1 VKKPLIAL
9 VIVGVLA
16 AFFGLCLVSALQLLE
31 PRNMPFGVTG
41 PSPVVD
47 AVKSKLSLDVTTYSS
62 EAELTQAAQDGDI
75 YGGYIPGSSNDKL
88 VTVPAKSFFGEVYVR
103 GGFAA
108 AAQKNN
114 RTFTT
119 TVIAPLPTSDRTG
132 GVAGLLLL
140 PTLIGGYL
148 YAAMMFPYAR
158 AASAWRRVSILL
170 GFSVVIAAIT
180 GVVAGPLT
188 NAVPTNHV
196 WSLLPCF
203 ALVTAMVALAA
214 VGIQAVLGKAG
225 TLVVAVAFIMVGG
238 AGAGGAGVALL
249 PTYWQH
255 IGAVLPPRYAIELYR
270 NVRYFDGQNILPSI
284 AVLLA
289 YGLAGLALL
298 FFMERRAAKKQPAP
312 TEAASQ
318 ATTDTGAADSADQ
331 GPSTRRRFVPKNL
344 LAPVL
349 LAVVVTTLFA
359 LNYMSSAHEPVATD
373 LPFGVVGS
381 TSLADGA
388 QGDLFSLKVTDYP
401 DQAAATDA
409 MNRGEIYGTLIA
421 GDSSNQLIVIS
432 SISDVSP
439 LDISANFEK
448 AAKAAGQ
455 TITVKPYAPTPL
467 APKDPF
473 ALVLSALLVPL
484 LAGGYMATAL
494 LTNAM
499 GSAWSR
505 WRGLWLIGF
514 AVVFGLAIDL
524 IATYWLDGIPTASF
538 WIVWPIMALIVVTV
552 SLFAAVLRRL
562 LGPLG
567 ILVTVVLFMQFG
579 NPSSGGANGV
589 PYLPGFWRDLGPFL
603 PPRSGYLLLRNTVYF
618 DGNGIGQALTVL
630 LVYTVIAGG
639 ILFVL
644 EWYRP
649 QELAVPG
656 LDKETAADAAAV
668 SVPVGPLP

>member
-9 VIVGVLA
+9 AAVVVLVSLFA
-16 AFFGLCLVSALQLLE
+16 LCLVSALQLLE
-31 PRNMPFGVTG
+31 PRNMPFGVTR

-47 AVKSKLSLDVTTYSS
+47 AVQSSDSNSLNVITYSS
-62 EAELTQAAQDGDI
+62 EADLTQAAERGDI
-75 YGGYIPGSSNDKL
+75 YGGYIPGSSSDKL

-103 GGFAA
+103 GGFADA
-108 AAQKNN
+108 AKKSD

-132 GVAGLLLL
+132 TVAGLLLL

-148 YAAMMFPYAR
+148 YASMMFPYAR
-158 AASAWRRVSILL
+158 TASAWRRVAILL
-170 GFSVVIAAIT
+170 GFSMVVAVIT
-180 GVVAGPLT
+180 GVVAGPVT
-188 NAVPTNHV
+188 GAVPTGHL

-203 ALVTAMVALAA
+203 ALVTATVTLAA

-225 TLVVAVAFIMVGG
+225 TLAVAVAFIMVGG

-270 NVRYFDGQNILPSI
+270 NVRYFDGNNILPSI

-298 FFMERRAAKKQPAP
+298 LVMERRRGVETPAP
-312 TEAASQ
+312 TAQ
-318 ATTDTGAADSADQ
+318 ADADEPV
-331 GPSTRRRFVPKNL
+331 GRRRFVPKTL
-344 LAPVL
+344 VAPVT
-349 LAVVVTTLFA
+349 LAVLVTTLFA
-359 LNYMSSAHEPVATD
+359 VNYMSSGHEPVATNM
-373 LPFGVVGS
+373 PFGVVGS
-381 TSLADGA
+381 TSLAEDA
-388 QGDLFSLKVTDYP
+388 QGDLFSLQVTEYP

-409 MNRGEIYGTLIA
+409 MNRGEIYGALIA
-421 GDSSNQLIVIS
+421 SASSNELIVVP
-432 SISDVSP
+432 SISALSP
-439 LDISANFEK
+439 LDIAANFEK

-455 TITVKPYAPTPL
+455 TLTMKSYAPTPL

-473 ALVLSALLVPL
+473 ALVLATILVPL
-484 LAGGYMATAL
+484 LVGGYMATAL

-505 WRGLWLIGF
+505 WRGLWLVGF
-514 AVVFGLAIDL
+514 AVVFGLVVDL

-538 WIVWPIMALIVVTV
+538 WVVWPIMSLIVVTV

-567 ILVTVVLFMQFG
+567 ILVTVILFVQFG
-579 NPSSGGANGV
+579 NPSSGGSNGV
-589 PYLPGFWRDLGPFL
+589 PYLPTFWHDLGPFL
-603 PPRSGYLLLRNTVYF
+603 PPRNGYDLLRNTVYF
-618 DGNGIGQALTVL
+618 GGNGIGQALTVL
-630 LVYTVIAGG
+630 LAYTVIAGG
-639 ILFVL
+639 ILFFL

-649 QELAVPG
+649 QELSVPG
-656 LDKETAADAAAV
+656 VDKETAADAAAV

>member
-1 VKKPLIAL
+1 VKKPLVAL
-9 VIVGVLA
+9 VTVGVLA
-16 AFFGLCLVSALQLLE
+16 AFFGVCLVSALQLLE

-47 AVKSKLSLDVTTYSS
+47 AVKSKLSLDITTYSS

-75 YGGYIPGSSNDKL
+75 YGGYVPGSSSDKL

-108 AAQKNN
+108 AATKNN

-119 TVIAPLPTSDRTG
+119 TVLAPLPTADRTG
-132 GVAGLLLL
+132 TVAGLLLL

-148 YAAMMFPYAR
+148 YASMMFPYAR
-158 AASAWRRVSILL
+158 AASARRRVSILL
-170 GFSVVIAAIT
+170 GFSVVIAVIT

-188 NAVPTNHV
+188 GAVPTSHL
-196 WSLLPCF
+196 WWLLPCF
-203 ALVTAMVALAA
+203 ALVTATVALAA

-225 TLVVAVAFIMVGG
+225 SLVVAVAFIMVGG

-270 NVRYFDGQNILPSI
+270 NVRYFDGHNILPSI

-298 FFMERRAAKKQPAP
+298 FVMERRRGAKTPLTTAATT
-312 TEAASQ
+312 TEPGLAAS
-318 ATTDTGAADSADQ
+318 ADESADS
-331 GPSTRRRFVPKNL
+331 RRRFVPKNL
-344 LAPVL
+344 LAPVV
-349 LAVVVTTLFA
+349 LAVLVTAFFA
-359 LNYMSSAHEPVATD
+359 LNYVSSGHEPVATD
-373 LPFGVVGS
+373 MPFGVVGS
-381 TSLADGA
+381 TSLAEDA
-388 QGDLFSLKVTDYP
+388 QGDRFSLKVTEYP
-401 DQAAATDA
+401 DQTAATDA
-409 MNRGEIYGTLIA
+409 MNRGEIYGALIA
-421 GDSSNQLIVIS
+421 SGSSNQLIVVS
-432 SISDVSP
+432 SISDLSP

-455 TITVKPYAPTPL
+455 TITVKSYAPTPL

-473 ALVLSALLVPL
+473 ALVLAVLLVPL
-484 LAGGYMATAL
+484 LVGGYVATAFL
-494 LTNAM
+494 ANAM

-538 WIVWPIMALIVVTV
+538 WIVWPIMALIVMTV
-552 SLFAAVLRRL
+552 SLFAAVLRRV

-567 ILVTVVLFMQFG
+567 ILLTVMIFMQFG
-579 NPSSGGANGV
+579 NPSSGGSNGV
-589 PYLPGFWRDLGPFL
+589 PYLPTFWRDLGPFL
-603 PPRSGYLLLRNTVYF
+603 PPRNGYVLLRNTVYF
-618 DGNGIGQALTVL
+618 DGNGIGRALTVL

-639 ILFVL
+639 ILFFL

-649 QELAVPG
+649 HELAVPG
-656 LDKETAADAAAV
+656 VDQQTAADAAAV
-668 SVPVGPLP
+668 AVPVGPLP